1 MEGGRE
7 NMRTKGP
14 VRKVKTFIKGG
25 AEAAADRRAA
35 EEER

>member
-1 MEGGRE
+1 MEEGRE
-7 NMRTKGP
+7 DMRAKRPAGP
-14 VRKVKTFIKGG
+14 VKTAIKGG